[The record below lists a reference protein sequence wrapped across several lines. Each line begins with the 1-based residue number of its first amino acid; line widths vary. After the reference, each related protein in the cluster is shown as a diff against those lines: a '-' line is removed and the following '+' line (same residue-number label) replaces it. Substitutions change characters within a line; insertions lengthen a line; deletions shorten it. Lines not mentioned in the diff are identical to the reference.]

1 MSTRGRALPSRGT
14 SAPSLSTWLRTLATR
29 RTWPHDAAVSFEP
42 DLQPLLQG
50 PLLRLRPLHAD
61 DFDAL
66 HAAAADPL
74 IWAQHPEPGRW
85 QRSVF
90 ERFFA
95 SGLAC
100 GGALVAIDRAS
111 GELVGSSRYYQW
123 DGPARVI
130 TVGYTFLVRR
140 LWGGAANAELKRLM
154 LDHAFRFARE
164 VRFEVGC
171 DNVRSR
177 RAMEKIGAELLG
189 ERPEPLGSTAAPHV
203 LYRMRAPG

>member
-1 MSTRGRALPSRGT
+1 MPTP
-14 SAPSLSTWLRTLATR
+14 
-29 RTWPHDAAVSFEP
+29 P
-42 DLQPLLQG
+42 DLQPRLSGPTLL
-50 PLLRLRPLHAD
+50 LRPLQAD

-66 HAAAADPL
+66 HAAASDPL
-74 IWAQHPEPGRW
+74 IWALHPEPTRW
-85 QRSVF
+85 QRPVF

-111 GELVGSSRYYQW
+111 AELVGSSRYYQW
-123 DGPARVI
+123 DSQAQII

-140 LWGGAANAELKRLM
+140 LWGGPANAEIKRLM
-154 LDHAFRFARE
+154 LDHAFGFARE

-171 DNVRSR
+171 DNLRSR

-189 ERPEPLGSTAAPHV
+189 ARSEPPGSTAAPHV
-203 LYRMRAPG
+203 LYRMRAPRSGD